1 MNTKTARGIR
11 ALTRGALIASLYVAL
26 TYLASIFGLS
36 SGVIQ
41 FRISE
46 ALTILPVFMPEAIP
60 GLFIGCIL
68 SNLMTP
74 AVHPLDIVFGSIAT
88 LIGALLTYLLRKLP
102 EKWKWVATLP
112 PILANAIIVPFVLM
126 FAYGAEGSYFFFM
139 LTVFIGEA
147 VCAGIGGTLLYLAL
161 RKVKFK

>member
-68 SNLMTP
+68 SNLITP
-74 AVHPLDIVFGSIAT
+74 AVHPLDIVFGPSSSTDQPSIKTPWAT
-88 LIGALLTYLLRKLP
+88 RLSPSKRGVTR
-102 EKWKWVATLP
+102 
-112 PILANAIIVPFVLM
+112 
-126 FAYGAEGSYFFFM
+126 
-139 LTVFIGEA
+139 
-147 VCAGIGGTLLYLAL
+147 
-161 RKVKFK
+161 

>member
-1 MNTKTARGIR
+1 MNTKTTRGVR
-11 ALTRGALIASLYVAL
+11 RMTRGALIASLYVAL

-60 GLFIGCIL
+60 GLFIGCII

-74 AVHPLDIVFGSIAT
+74 GVHPLDIVFGSVAT
-88 LIGALLTYLLRKLP
+88 LIGAVLTYLLRRLPKKLI
-102 EKWKWVATLP
+102 WIATLP
-112 PILANAIIVPFVLM
+112 PMLANAIIVPFVLI
-126 FAYGAEGSYFFFM
+126 FAYGVPGSYFFFM

-147 VCAGIGGTLLYLAL
+147 VCAGIGGTVLYFAL
-161 RKVKFK
+161 RKIRFN

>member
-1 MNTKTARGIR
+1 MNTNTSRGVR
-11 ALTRGALIASLYVAL
+11 KMTRGALIASLYVAL
-26 TYLASIFGLS
+26 TYVASVFGLS

-60 GLFIGCIL
+60 GLFIGCII

-74 AVHPLDIVFGSIAT
+74 AVHPLDILFGSIAT
-88 LIGALLTYLLRKLP
+88 LIGALLTYLLRHLP
-102 EKWKWVATLP
+102 ERFKWIATLP
-112 PILANAIIVPFVLM
+112 PILANSIIVPFVLM
-126 FAYGAEGSYFFFM
+126 FAYGVPGSYFYFM

-147 VCAGIGGTLLYLAL
+147 VCAGIGGTVLYFAL

>member
-68 SNLMTP
+68 SNLITP

-88 LIGALLTYLLRKLP
+88 LIGALLTHLLRKLP